1 MDESVQQVKCWEIK
15 PNCMM
20 KHTSREK
27 ASCPA
32 YRENMGCWEVDW
44 EAMVSAL
51 PGSQREYWLSF
62 LASCENCVAYQAHPE
77 QMQGRLDA
85 VRSLIKDD

>member
-1 MDESVQQVKCWEIK
+1 MEESAQDEKCWEMK

-32 YRENMGCWEVDW
+32 YRENMGCWEIDW
-44 EAMVSAL
+44 KAVVSAL
-51 PGSQREYWLSF
+51 PDSQREYWLSF
-62 LASCENCVAYQAHPE
+62 LDSCENCVAYHKHPE
-77 QMQGRLDA
+77 EMKTRIDA
-85 VRSLIKDD
+85 VRSVIQDD